1 MVFNKKEHKEM
12 VKVLLQENKRLKIS
26 NQQLN
31 ESLEELQRYKD
42 EYKSLTEELSHLK
55 ERYMGKVA
63 EFEKIEDEYRK
74 ELDRVR
80 TTSGKA

>member
-63 EFEKIEDEYRK
+63 EFEKIEDE
-74 ELDRVR
+74 
-80 TTSGKA
+80 